1 MKRLSLFSSILLLG
15 CLTAFAQAPGTPER
29 AGVARSGVEGGGEL
43 RFCLRAEPKTFN
55 PLLVEDDASEA
66 IRYLTGGVLV
76 RVNRLTLKPQPEL
89 ASGWKVSEGGK
100 RIRFK
105 LREGLKYSDG
115 TPFSAE
121 DVAYTVQQ
129 LMDPALHSSTG
140 DAFRSGEGKVTTQVI
155 SPSVVE
161 ISFPAPVANLV
172 NLFDTVAILS
182 AKSPQKE
189 MAVLG
194 PFYVAERK
202 AGSYLLLKRNPYYW
216 KKDAAGK
223 QLPYL
228 DSIRLDIEQNPEIE
242 AMRFKRGEVHLINTV
257 SPAIFEK
264 LSADSASVRDAGA
277 STDTEQL
284 WFNQVP
290 GAPIPEYKKTWFSST
305 NFRRAISEA
314 INRADLAR
322 IVFRG
327 HAVPAVGIVSP
338 SNTAW
343 FNNSL
348 KAHPYDAAGALRR
361 LQQDGF
367 KLQGD
372 TLRDKGGNTV
382 EFSIVTNAG
391 NRARESMAT
400 MIQQDL
406 KKIGIKVNVVT
417 LDFNSLLER
426 MTQSYNYEACIL
438 GFQNVDLDP
447 NGQMAVWLST
457 SDNHQWNPRQKSPAS
472 AWEAEIDKMM
482 KAQAASGDQHKRK
495 QYWDRVQQI
504 AWEQE
509 PFIYLV
515 NKDALVAI
523 SPVVKNAQPSVF
535 RPQTFWNADTL
546 KVEFPAQAQVR

>member
-1 MKRLSLFSSILLLG
+1 MKRLHLLAAILLLG
-15 CLTAFAQAPGTPER
+15 SPGVFAQ
-29 AGVARSGVEGGGEL
+29 GGGVL
-43 RFCLRAEPKTFN
+43 RFCLRSEPKTFN
-55 PLLVEDDASEA
+55 PLLVEDEASETV
-66 IRYLTGGVLV
+66 RYLTGGVLV
-76 RVNRLTLKPQPEL
+76 RLNRVTLKAQPEL
-89 ASGWKVSEGGK
+89 ASEWKVSEGGK

-115 TPFSAE
+115 TPFSVE
-121 DVAYTVQQ
+121 DVAYTMQQ

-140 DAFRSGEGKVTTQVI
+140 DAFRSGEGKVTTQVV
-155 SPSVVE
+155 SPNVVE
-161 ISFPAPVANLV
+161 INFPAPVANLV
-172 NLFDTVAILS
+172 NMFDTVAILS
-182 AKSPQKE
+182 SKSPLKE

-216 KKDAAGK
+216 KKDSAGK

-228 DSIRLDIEQNPEIE
+228 DAVRLDIEQNPEIE
-242 AMRFKRGEVHLINTV
+242 AMRYKRGEVHLINTV

-264 LSADSASVRDAGA
+264 LSADSAAVRDAGA

-284 WFNQVP
+284 WFNQTP
-290 GAPIPEYKKTWFSST
+290 NAPIPAYKVAWFSST
-305 NFRRAISEA
+305 NFRRAVSES

-322 IVFRG
+322 IVFRS

-338 SNTAW
+338 SNKFW
-343 FNNSL
+343 FNSSL
-348 KAHPYDAAGALRR
+348 KPHPYDTASALRR

-367 KLQGD
+367 KFDGD
-372 TLRDKGGNTV
+372 ALRDKSGNAV

-391 NRARESMAT
+391 NRAREGMAT

-406 KKIGIKVNVVT
+406 KRIGIKVNVVT

-426 MTQSYNYEACIL
+426 MTQSFNYEACLL

-457 SDNHQWNPRQKSPAS
+457 ADNHQWNPRQKSPATQ
-472 AWEAEIDKMM
+472 WEAQVDKLM
-482 KAQAASGDQHKRK
+482 KAQAASGDEHKRK

-523 SPVVKNAQPSVF
+523 APAVKNIEPSVF
-535 RPQTFWNADTL
+535 RPQTFWNVETL
-546 KVEFPAQAQVR
+546 ALAH

>member
-1 MKRLSLFSSILLLG
+1 MKRLHLLSAIWFLG
-15 CLTAFAQAPGTPER
+15 CITALAQT
-29 AGVARSGVEGGGEL
+29 GGEL

-55 PLLVEDDASEA
+55 PLLVEDEASET

-76 RVNRLTLKPQPEL
+76 RVNRVTLKPQPEL
-89 ASGWKVSEGGK
+89 ASEWKVSEGGK

-115 TPFSAE
+115 TPFSAA
-121 DVAYTVQQ
+121 DVVYTMSQ

-140 DAFRSGEGKVTTQVI
+140 DAFRSGEGKVETQIV
-155 SPSVVE
+155 SSNTVE
-161 ISFPAPVANLV
+161 ITFPAPVANLV
-172 NLFDTVAILS
+172 DLFDTVAIMS
-182 AKSPQKE
+182 SKSPQKE
-189 MAVLG
+189 MAALG

-202 AGSYLLLKRNPYYW
+202 AGSYLRLKRNPYYW
-216 KKDAAGK
+216 KKDSAGR

-228 DSIRLDIEQNPEIE
+228 DSVRLDIEQNPEIE
-242 AMRFKRGEVHLINTV
+242 AMRYKRGEVHLINTV

-264 LSADSASVRDAGA
+264 LSGESAAVRDAGA

-290 GAPIPEYKKTWFSST
+290 NAPIPAYKLTWFTSS

-322 IVFRG
+322 IIYHS
-327 HAVPAVGIVSP
+327 HAVPAIGIVSP

-343 FNNSL
+343 FNSNL
-348 KAHPYDAAGALRR
+348 KPHPYDTANALGR
-361 LQQDGF
+361 LRQDGF
-367 KLQGD
+367 RFQGD
-372 TLRDKGGNTV
+372 TLYDKNGNTV

-391 NRARESMAT
+391 NHARESMAT
-400 MIQQDL
+400 MIQEDL

-426 MTQSYNYEACIL
+426 MTQTYNYEACLL
-438 GFQNVDLDP
+438 GFQNVELDP
-447 NGQMAVWLST
+447 NSQMAVWLS
-457 SDNHQWNPRQKSPAS
+457 SADNHQWNPRQKSPAT
-472 AWEAEIDKMM
+472 AWEAEIDKLM
-482 KAQAASGDQHKRK
+482 KAQASSGDEHKRK

-504 AWEQE
+504 VWEQE

-523 SPVVKNAQPSVF
+523 SPTVKNTEPSVF
-535 RPQTFWNADTL
+535 RPQTFWNVDTL
-546 KVEFPAQAQVR
+546 ALAQAQTH

>member
-1 MKRLSLFSSILLLG
+1 MKRLSLLFSISLLG
-15 CLTAFAQAPGTPER
+15 CLTAFAQ
-29 AGVARSGVEGGGEL
+29 GGGEL
-43 RFCLRAEPKTFN
+43 RFCLRSEPKTFN
-55 PLLVEDDASEA
+55 PLLVEDEASETV
-66 IRYLTGGVLV
+66 RYLTGGVLV
-76 RVNRLTLKPQPEL
+76 RVNRATLKAQPEL
-89 ASGWKVSEGGK
+89 ASEWKVSEGGK

-105 LREGLKYSDG
+105 LRAGLKYSDG
-115 TPFSAE
+115 TPFSAD
-121 DVAYTVQQ
+121 DVAYTMQQ

-140 DAFRSGEGKVTTQVI
+140 DAFRSGEGKVVTQVI
-155 SPSVVE
+155 SANVVE
-161 ISFPAPVANLV
+161 ITFPAPVANLV

-202 AGSYLLLKRNPYYW
+202 AGSYLILKRNLFYW
-216 KKDAAGK
+216 KKDSAGK

-228 DSIRLDIEQNPEIE
+228 DAIRLDIEQNPEIE

-264 LSADSASVRDAGA
+264 LSADSISVRDAGA

-290 GAPIPEYKKTWFSST
+290 TAPIPAYKKAWFAST
-305 NFRRAISEA
+305 NFRRAISES

-322 IVFRG
+322 IVYRG
-327 HAVPAVGIVSP
+327 HAAPAVGVVSP

-343 FNNSL
+343 FNSNL
-348 KAHPYDAAGALRR
+348 KPHPYEIASALRR

-372 TLRDKGGNTV
+372 TLRDKSGNAV

-391 NRARESMAT
+391 NRAREAMAT

-406 KKIGIKVNVVT
+406 KKIGITVNVVT

-426 MTQSYNYEACIL
+426 MTQSFNYEGCIL

-457 SDNHQWNPRQKSPAS
+457 SDNHQWNPRQKSPAT
-472 AWEAEIDKMM
+472 AWEAEIDKLM
-482 KAQAASGDQHKRK
+482 KAQAASGDEHKRK
-495 QYWDRVQQI
+495 QYWDRVQEI
-504 AWEQE
+504 VWEQE
-509 PFIYLV
+509 PFIYLI

-523 SPVVKNAQPSVF
+523 SPAVKNAQPSVF
-535 RPQTFWNADTL
+535 RPQTFWNADML
-546 KVEFPAQAQVR
+546 KVELPTQAQVR

>member
-1 MKRLSLFSSILLLG
+1 MKRLYLLSAMLLLG
-15 CLTAFAQAPGTPER
+15 FVSVFAQT
-29 AGVARSGVEGGGEL
+29 GGEL
-43 RFCLRAEPKTFN
+43 RFCLRSEPKTFN
-55 PLLVEDDASEA
+55 PLLVEDESSEA

-76 RVNRLTLKPQPEL
+76 RVNRLTLKAEPAL
-89 ASGWKVSEGGK
+89 ATSWKVSEGGK

-115 TPFSAE
+115 TPFSAA
-121 DVAYTVQQ
+121 DVAYTMEQ

-140 DAFRSGEGKVTTQVI
+140 DAFRSDEGKLAAQVI
-155 SPSVVE
+155 SANE
-161 ISFPAPVANLV
+161 IEINFPAPVANLV

-189 MAVLG
+189 MAALG
-194 PFYVAERK
+194 PFFVSERK
-202 AGSYLLLKRNPYYW
+202 AGSYLLLKRNSYYW

-228 DSIRLDIEQNPEIE
+228 DAIRLDIEQNPEVE
-242 AMRFKRGEVHLINTV
+242 ALRYKRGEVHLINTV

-264 LSADSASVRDAGA
+264 LSADNASVRDAGA

-290 GAPIPEYKKTWFSST
+290 GSRLPAYKKAWFTST
-305 NFRRAISEA
+305 NFRRAVSEA
-314 INRADLAR
+314 INRGDMAR
-322 IVFRG
+322 IIFRG
-327 HAVPAVGIVSP
+327 HAVPATGIISP
-338 SNTAW
+338 SNTFW
-343 FNNSL
+343 FNSDL
-348 KAHPYDAAGALRR
+348 KPHPYDTSSALRR

-367 KLQGD
+367 QMQGD
-372 TLRDKGGNTV
+372 TLRDKAGNAV
-382 EFSIVTNAG
+382 EFSIATNAG
-391 NRARESMAT
+391 NRTRESMAT

-438 GFQNVDLDP
+438 GFQNVELDP
-447 NGQMAVWLST
+447 NSQMAVWLS
-457 SDNHQWNPRQKSPAS
+457 SADNHQWNPSQKSPATP
-472 AWEAEIDKMM
+472 WEAEIDKLMR
-482 KAQAASGDQHKRK
+482 AQATSGDEHKRK

-523 SPVVKNAQPSVF
+523 APAVKNAAPSVF
-535 RPQTFWNADTL
+535 RPQTFWNVETL
-546 KVEFPAQAQVR
+546 ALAQ

>member
-1 MKRLSLFSSILLLG
+1 MKRLYFLFFILLLG
-15 CLTAFAQAPGTPER
+15 YISALAQ
-29 AGVARSGVEGGGEL
+29 GGGEL
-43 RFCLRAEPKTFN
+43 RFCVRSEPKTFN
-55 PLLVEDDASEA
+55 PLLVEDESSET

-76 RVNRLTLKPQPEL
+76 RVNRLTLKAEPEL
-89 ASGWKVSEGGK
+89 AREWKVSEGGK

-115 TPFSAE
+115 TPFTAA
-121 DVAYTVQQ
+121 DVAYTMQL

-140 DAFRSGEGKVTTQVI
+140 DAFRSAEGKLVAQVI

-161 ISFPAPVANLV
+161 INFPAPVANLV

-182 AKSPQKE
+182 EKSPQKE

-194 PFYVAERK
+194 PFYVADRK

-228 DSIRLDIEQNPEIE
+228 DAVHIDIEQNPEIE

-264 LSADSASVRDAGA
+264 LSADNAPVRDAGA

-284 WFNQVP
+284 WFNQISS
-290 GAPIPEYKKTWFSST
+290 APLPDYKKAWFASV
-305 NFRRAISEA
+305 NFRRGVSEA
-314 INRADLAR
+314 INRGDLAR
-322 IVFRG
+322 IVYRG
-327 HAVPAVGIVSP
+327 HAVPAIGIISP
-338 SNTAW
+338 SNKFW
-343 FNNSL
+343 FNTGL
-348 KAHPYDAAGALRR
+348 TPHPYDTSSALRR
-361 LQQDGF
+361 LHQDGF
-367 KLQGD
+367 HLQGE
-372 TLRDKGGNTV
+372 TLLDKAGNAV

-426 MTQSYNYEACIL
+426 MTKTYNYEACLL
-438 GFQNVDLDP
+438 GFQNVELDP
-447 NGQMAVWLST
+447 NSQMAVWLS
-457 SDNHQWNPRQKSPAS
+457 SADNHQWNPNQKSPAT
-472 AWEAEIDKMM
+472 AWEAEIDKLMRE
-482 KAQAASGDQHKRK
+482 QAASGDEHRRK
-495 QYWDRVQQI
+495 KDWDRVQQI

-509 PFIYLV
+509 PFIYLI

-523 SPVVKNAQPSVF
+523 APTVKNAEPSVF
-535 RPQTFWNADTL
+535 RPQTFWNVETL
-546 KVEFPAQAQVR
+546 ALAH

>member
-1 MKRLSLFSSILLLG
+1 MKRLYLLSVMVLTG
-15 CLTAFAQAPGTPER
+15 CVLAFAQ
-29 AGVARSGVEGGGEL
+29 GGGEL
-43 RFCLRAEPKTFN
+43 RFCLRSEPKTFN
-55 PLLVEDDASEA
+55 PLLVEDDASET

-76 RVNRLTLKPQPEL
+76 RVNRATLKAEPEVA
-89 ASGWKVSEGGK
+89 ASWKVTEGGK
-100 RIRFK
+100 RIRFN

-115 TPFSAE
+115 TPFSSA
-121 DVAYTVQQ
+121 DVAYTMQQ

-140 DAFRSGEGKVTTQVI
+140 DAFRSADGKPVTQII
-155 SPSVVE
+155 SPTVIE
-161 ISFPAPVANLV
+161 ITFPAPVANLV

-182 AKSPQKE
+182 SKSSQKE
-189 MAVLG
+189 MAALG
-194 PFYVAERK
+194 PFYVADRK
-202 AGSYLLLKRNPYYW
+202 AGSYLQLKRNPYYW
-216 KKDAAGK
+216 KKDSAGK

-264 LSADSASVRDAGA
+264 LSADNAAVRDAGA

-290 GAPIPEYKKTWFSST
+290 NSPLPTYKKAWFTST
-305 NFRRAISEA
+305 NFRRAVSEA
-314 INRADLAR
+314 INREDMAR

-327 HAVPAVGIVSP
+327 HAVPAIGIISP
-338 SNTAW
+338 SNKFW
-343 FNNSL
+343 FNTSL
-348 KAHPYDAAGALRR
+348 KPHTYDTASALKR

-372 TLRDKGGNTV
+372 TLRDKSGNAV

-391 NRARESMAT
+391 NRTREGMAT

-426 MTQSYNYEACIL
+426 MTQSFNYEACIL
-438 GFQNVDLDP
+438 GFQNVELDP
-447 NGQMAVWLST
+447 NSQMAVWLS
-457 SDNHQWNPRQKSPAS
+457 SADNHQWNPSQKSPATQ
-472 AWEAEIDKMM
+472 WEAEIDKLMR
-482 KAQAASGDQHKRK
+482 AQAASGDEHKRK

-523 SPVVKNAQPSVF
+523 APTVKNAAPSVF
-535 RPQTFWNADTL
+535 RPQTFWNVDTL
-546 KVEFPAQAQVR
+546 TLAQAR

>member
-1 MKRLSLFSSILLLG
+1 LLKQEVQALKRLYLFSVMLFLGSVSLF
-15 CLTAFAQAPGTPER
+15 AQ
-29 AGVARSGVEGGGEL
+29 GGGEL
-43 RFCLRAEPKTFN
+43 RFCLRSEPKTLN
-55 PLLVEDDASEA
+55 PLLVEDDASET

-76 RVNRLTLKPQPEL
+76 RVNRVTLKAEPEL
-89 ASGWKVSEGGK
+89 AVSWKVSEGGK

-105 LREGLKYSDG
+105 LRDGLKYSDG
-115 TPFSAE
+115 TPFSAA
-121 DVAYTVQQ
+121 DVAYTMQQ

-140 DAFRSGEGKVTTQVI
+140 DAFRSAEGKLAAQVI
-155 SPSVVE
+155 SPTVIE

-189 MAVLG
+189 MAALG

-228 DSIRLDIEQNPEIE
+228 DAIHIDIEQNPEIE
-242 AMRFKRGEVHLINTV
+242 ALRFKRGEVHLINTV

-264 LSADSASVRDAGA
+264 LSADNAAVLDAGA

-290 GAPIPEYKKTWFSST
+290 GSPLPAYKKAWFTST

-314 INRADLAR
+314 INREDMAR
-322 IVFRG
+322 IIYHG
-327 HAVPAVGIVSP
+327 HAVPAIGIISP
-338 SNTAW
+338 SNKFW
-343 FNNSL
+343 FNASL
-348 KAHPYDAAGALRR
+348 KPHTYDTSSALRK

-367 KLQGD
+367 RLQGE
-372 TLRDKGGNTV
+372 TLRDKAGNAV
-382 EFSIVTNAG
+382 EFSIVTNSG
-391 NRARESMAT
+391 NRTREGMAT

-426 MTQSYNYEACIL
+426 MTQTFNYEACLL
-438 GFQNVDLDP
+438 GFQNVELDP
-447 NGQMAVWLST
+447 NSQMAVWLSS
-457 SDNHQWNPRQKSPAS
+457 SDNHQWNPNQKSPATE
-472 AWEAEIDKMM
+472 WEAEIDKLMR
-482 KAQAASGDQHKRK
+482 AQAASGDEHKRK

-523 SPVVKNAQPSVF
+523 SPMVKNAEPSVF
-535 RPQTFWNADTL
+535 RPQTYWNVETL
-546 KVEFPAQAQVR
+546 TLAQAH

>member
-1 MKRLSLFSSILLLG
+1 LKRHYLVSAVLLLG
-15 CLTAFAQAPGTPER
+15 TISAFAQ
-29 AGVARSGVEGGGEL
+29 SGGEL
-43 RFCLRAEPKTFN
+43 RFCLRSEPKTFN
-55 PLLVEDDASEA
+55 PLLVEDEASET

-76 RVNRLTLKPQPEL
+76 RVNRLTLKAEPGL
-89 ASGWKVSEGGK
+89 ATSWKVSEGGR

-121 DVAYTVQQ
+121 DVAYTMQQ

-140 DAFRSGEGKVTTQVI
+140 DAFRSANGKLAAHVI
-155 SPSVVE
+155 STKE
-161 ISFPAPVANLV
+161 IEIDFPAPVANLV

-189 MAVLG
+189 MATLG

-202 AGSYLLLKRNPYYW
+202 AGSYLLLKRSPYYW

-242 AMRFKRGEVHLINTV
+242 AMRYKRGEVQLINTV

-264 LSADSASVRDAGA
+264 LSADNASVRDAGA

-290 GAPIPEYKKTWFSST
+290 GAPLPDYKKAWFTST

-314 INRADLAR
+314 INRNDLAR
-322 IVFRG
+322 IVYRG
-327 HAVPAVGIVSP
+327 HAVPAIGIISP
-338 SNTAW
+338 SNKFW
-343 FNNSL
+343 FNSDL
-348 KAHPYDAAGALRR
+348 KPHTYDTADALRR

-367 KLQGD
+367 HLQGE
-372 TLRDKGGNTV
+372 TLKDKAGNAV
-382 EFSIVTNAG
+382 EFSIATNAG

-426 MTQSYNYEACIL
+426 MTQSYNYEACLL
-438 GFQNVDLDP
+438 GFQNVELDP
-447 NGQMAVWLST
+447 NSQMAVWLS
-457 SDNHQWNPRQKSPAS
+457 SADNHQWNPNQKAPATQ
-472 AWEAEIDKMM
+472 WEAEIDKLMR
-482 KAQAASGDQHKRK
+482 AQAASGDEHKRK

-509 PFIYLV
+509 PFIYLI

-523 SPVVKNAQPSVF
+523 APAVRNAKPSVF
-535 RPQTFWNADTL
+535 RPQTFWNVETL
-546 KVEFPAQAQVR
+546 ALAH

>member
-1 MKRLSLFSSILLLG
+1 MKRLYLLSIMVLAG
-15 CLTAFAQAPGTPER
+15 VVSVFAQ
-29 AGVARSGVEGGGEL
+29 GGGEL
-43 RFCLRAEPKTFN
+43 RFCMRSEPKTFN
-55 PLLVEDDASEA
+55 PLLVEDEASET

-76 RVNRLTLKPQPEL
+76 RVNRLTLKAEPEL
-89 ASGWKVSEGGK
+89 ASTWKVSEGGK

-115 TPFSAE
+115 TPFSAA
-121 DVAYTVQQ
+121 DVAYTMQQ

-140 DAFRSGEGKVTTQVI
+140 DAFRSAEGKLATQVVSANEI
-155 SPSVVE
+155 E

-172 NLFDTVAILS
+172 NLFDTVAIMS
-182 AKSPQKE
+182 SKSPQKE
-189 MAVLG
+189 MAALG

-202 AGSYLLLKRNPYYW
+202 AGSYLLLKRNTYYW
-216 KKDAAGK
+216 KKDATGK

-228 DSIRLDIEQNPEIE
+228 DAVHIDIEQNPEIE

-264 LSADSASVRDAGA
+264 LSADNAAVRDAGA

-290 GAPIPEYKKTWFSST
+290 AAPLPAYKKAWFASA
-305 NFRRAISEA
+305 NFRRAVSEA
-314 INRADLAR
+314 INREDLAR
-322 IVFRG
+322 IVYHS
-327 HAVPAVGIVSP
+327 HAVPAVGIISP
-338 SNTAW
+338 SNKFW
-343 FNNSL
+343 FNTSL
-348 KAHPYDAAGALRR
+348 KPRPYDTASAFKS

-367 KLQGD
+367 RLQGE
-372 TLRDKGGNTV
+372 TLRDKDGNAV

-426 MTQSYNYEACIL
+426 MTKTFNYEACLL
-438 GFQNVDLDP
+438 GFQNVELDP
-447 NGQMAVWLST
+447 NSQMAVWLSS
-457 SDNHQWNPRQKSPAS
+457 SDNHQWNPNQKSPAT
-472 AWEAEIDKMM
+472 AWEAEIDKLMR
-482 KAQAASGDQHKRK
+482 AQAASGDEHKRK

-504 AWEQE
+504 AWEQQ

-515 NKDALVAI
+515 NKDALMAI
-523 SPVVKNAQPSVF
+523 SPTVKNAEPSVF
-535 RPQTFWNADTL
+535 RPQTFWNVDTL
-546 KVEFPAQAQVR
+546 ALAQAH

>member
-1 MKRLSLFSSILLLG
+1 VKRLYLLSIMLLLG
-15 CLTAFAQAPGTPER
+15 IGCSFAQN
-29 AGVARSGVEGGGEL
+29 GGEL
-43 RFCLRAEPKTFN
+43 RFCLRSEPKTFN
-55 PLLVEDDASEA
+55 PLLVEDESSET

-76 RVNRLTLKPQPEL
+76 RVNRLTLKAEPDVA
-89 ASGWKVSEGGK
+89 ASWKVSDGGK

-105 LREGLKYSDG
+105 LRDGLKYSDG
-115 TPFSAE
+115 TPFSAV
-121 DVAYTVQQ
+121 DVAYTMQQ
-129 LMDPALHSSTG
+129 LMDPSLHSSTG
-140 DAFRSGEGKVTTQVI
+140 DAFRSSQGKLLTEVI
-155 SPSVVE
+155 SPNE
-161 ISFPAPVANLV
+161 IQIDFPAPVANLV

-182 AKSPQKE
+182 SKSPQKE

-216 KKDAAGK
+216 KKDGAGK

-242 AMRFKRGEVHLINTV
+242 ALRFKRGEVHLINTV

-264 LSADSASVRDAGA
+264 LSTDNASVRDAGA

-290 GAPIPEYKKTWFSST
+290 SSPLPEYKKAWFSST

-314 INRADLAR
+314 INRSDLAR
-322 IVFRG
+322 VVYRG
-327 HAVPAVGIVSP
+327 HAVPAIGIISP
-338 SNTAW
+338 SNKFW
-343 FNNSL
+343 FNTTL
-348 KAHPYDAAGALRR
+348 KPHPYDTSNALRR

-367 KLQGD
+367 RLDGE
-372 TLRDKGGNTV
+372 TLRDKSGNAV
-382 EFSIVTNAG
+382 EFSIATNAG

-426 MTQSYNYEACIL
+426 MTQSYNYEACLL
-438 GFQNVDLDP
+438 GFQNVELDP
-447 NGQMAVWLST
+447 NSQMAVWLS
-457 SDNHQWNPRQKSPAS
+457 SADNHQWNPSQKTPATE
-472 AWEAEIDKMM
+472 WEAEIDKLMR
-482 KAQAASGDQHKRK
+482 AQAASGDEHKRK

-509 PFIYLV
+509 PFIYLI

-523 SPVVKNAQPSVF
+523 ASSVKGAEPSVF
-535 RPQTFWNADTL
+535 RPQTFWNVETL
-546 KVEFPAQAQVR
+546 ALAH

>member
-1 MKRLSLFSSILLLG
+1 LKRRHLVSAVLLL
-15 CLTAFAQAPGTPER
+15 CAISAFAQ
-29 AGVARSGVEGGGEL
+29 SGGEL
-43 RFCLRAEPKTFN
+43 RFCLRSEPKTFN
-55 PLLVEDDASEA
+55 PLLVEDEASET

-76 RVNRLTLKPQPEL
+76 RVNRLTLKAEPDL
-89 ASGWKVSEGGK
+89 ATSWKVSEGGK

-105 LREGLKYSDG
+105 LRDGLKYSDG

-121 DVAYTVQQ
+121 DVAYTMQQ

-140 DAFRSGEGKVTTQVI
+140 DAFRSADGKLVAHVI
-155 SPSVVE
+155 SAKE
-161 ISFPAPVANLV
+161 IEIDFPAPVANLV

-189 MAVLG
+189 MATLG
-194 PFYVAERK
+194 PFHVGERK

-242 AMRFKRGEVHLINTV
+242 AMRYKRGEVQLINTV

-284 WFNQVP
+284 WFNQVA
-290 GAPIPEYKKTWFSST
+290 GAPLPAYKKAWFTST

-314 INRADLAR
+314 INRNDLAR

-327 HAVPAVGIVSP
+327 HAVPAIGIISP
-338 SNTAW
+338 SNKFW
-343 FNNSL
+343 FNSDL
-348 KAHPYDAAGALRR
+348 KPHAYDTTDALRR

-367 KLQGD
+367 RMQGE
-372 TLRDKGGNTV
+372 TLKDKAGNAV
-382 EFSIVTNAG
+382 EFSIATNAG

-426 MTQSYNYEACIL
+426 MTQSFNYEACLL
-438 GFQNVDLDP
+438 GFQNVELDP
-447 NGQMAVWLST
+447 NSQMAVWLS
-457 SDNHQWNPRQKSPAS
+457 SADNHQWNPNQKSPATP
-472 AWEAEIDKMM
+472 WEAEIDKLMR
-482 KAQAASGDQHKRK
+482 AQAASGDEHKRK

-523 SPVVKNAQPSVF
+523 ASSVKNAEPSVF
-535 RPQTFWNADTL
+535 RPQTFWNVETL
-546 KVEFPAQAQVR
+546 ALAH